1 MMPWLFC
8 QAKIVS
14 VWDMTQCS
22 LSRLSKAQVQ
32 MLQQTMHV
40 VGAHYPERNE
50 KLFIVNAPWW
60 VFVGTLFFFSCKHR
74 LLLVLLTV
82 YFTFSEGHVRCCVQK
97 LRLFSS
103 VGASS
108 AHMHWCKASCV

>member
-1 MMPWLFC
+1 VAYRFSSFSSYLLLFLIISRFKK
-8 QAKIVS
+8 AKIVS

-22 LSRLSKAQVQ
+22 IGRLSKAQLQ

-60 VFVGTLFFFSCKHR
+60 VFAT
-74 LLLVLLTV
+74 
-82 YFTFSEGHVRCCVQK
+82 QN
-97 LRLFSS
+97 
-103 VGASS
+103 
-108 AHMHWCKASCV
+108 M